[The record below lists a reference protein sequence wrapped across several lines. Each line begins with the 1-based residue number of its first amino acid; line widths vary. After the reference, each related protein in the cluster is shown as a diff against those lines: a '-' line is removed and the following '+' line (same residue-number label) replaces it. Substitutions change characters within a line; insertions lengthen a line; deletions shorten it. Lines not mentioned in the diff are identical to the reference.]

1 MLHEFVSTHRDE
13 IIRRCRMKVA
23 ARTTPAPTPA
33 EIEHGVPLFLDQLV
47 RALQLGHSGSADIDE
62 TSLLHGQ
69 DLLAQGLSMSQV
81 VQDYGDVCQSITE
94 LAVETSARI
103 GTDEFRMLNGC
114 LDRAIAG
121 AVTEYGRQRQE
132 AAVSDATSTGRET
145 EQLGF
150 LAHELRDLIHTVMI
164 AFDVV
169 KSGHVG
175 AGGSTSRII
184 DRSLQRA
191 RDLITRSLAE
201 VRLSEGVEQLED
213 IAMPELIDDLM
224 TGARLEANVRG
235 IQVALDGDGHGAAIN
250 ADRQI
255 LTTAVMNLV
264 QNALKFS
271 RVGSTVT
278 LRVRATAHRVLVE
291 VQDQCGGLAGVSG
304 EELFRPFEQ
313 RGNNRSGLGLGLTFA
328 RTAIEAIGGTITV
341 SDLPQI
347 GCVFCVDLP
356 RVPMAVKAPA
366 AALALT

>member
-1 MLHEFVSTHRDE
+1 MLHEFVTTHRDE

-23 ARTTPAPTPA
+23 VRTTPAPTPS

-47 RALQLGHSGSADIDE
+47 MALQLGHSGSADIDE

-69 DLLAQGLSMSQV
+69 DLLAQGLTMSQV

-94 LAVETSARI
+94 LAVETNARI

-132 AAVSDATSTGRET
+132 AAVSVASSPARET

-213 IAMPELIDDLM
+213 ISIPALMDDLM
-224 TGARLEANVRG
+224 AGSRLEANVRG
-235 IQVALDGDGHGAAIN
+235 IKMLLDRGGEGAVIN

-278 LRVRATAHRVLVE
+278 LRVRATAQRVLIE
-291 VQDQCGGLAGVSG
+291 VQDECGGLPGGSG
-304 EELFRPFEQ
+304 DELFRPFEQ
-313 RGNNRSGLGLGLTFA
+313 RSTNRSGLGLGLTFTK
-328 RTAIEAIGGTITV
+328 TAIEAIGGKITV
-341 SDLPQI
+341 RDLPLV
-347 GCVFCVDLP
+347 GCVFCADLP
-356 RVPMAVKAPA
+356 RVPVAFNA
-366 AALALT
+366 AAAAITT